1 MMTFLTRMPRL
12 WLCVLAAL
20 LLLPGT
26 MFMPLLDRDEPRFAR
41 ATVEMIERSDWVI
54 PYFNN
59 QYRFDKPP
67 LTYWWMSAH
76 FALFGENEFSARLHA
91 VIATLLIALV
101 IDSIARAMDFS
112 PRQAFCAALIW
123 LTSLQVAIHGR
134 IAVADMP
141 LIFGICLMMRAI
153 LAYRD
158 ALRSPRAFSGWFWLL
173 YGALALGFLAKGP
186 LAFLIPL
193 LALLLHVLMQCRLP
207 MWNAS
212 NRHLLI
218 ELLPGLLFATAIV
231 AIWGIPALLRT
242 HNAYF
247 ESGIGEHVIKRGTEV
262 FNKRTFIP
270 GVYFLLI
277 WVFFLPWAG
286 FLPQMWRDAWSRR
299 DGWQGL
305 MLGWGLASF
314 VVFSFYKTQLPHYV
328 LPSYPAL
335 ALLLGYHLGD
345 RSRCAVWRPVRG
357 FAATAAAIF
366 GLAAL
371 AGAIIASQLFQ
382 HAEMRALALGSTYL
396 TLFLLIFASAIWQ
409 AGNKHWLRCTMLLV
423 VASGVLAPTT
433 YHLRQAHMS
442 VRLAAHP
449 AIQQAL
455 HPAALY
461 YHEPSLV
468 WYSRRF
474 WDFVS
479 PTQWAQLESRKND
492 VIICTT
498 RSWRLDATS
507 LGQWWRGETIA
518 PSMDRRNSLPSVSA
532 EPCEWIYGWN
542 AATNNWLEVAIFPLK
557 PNVEAP

>member
-1 MMTFLTRMPRL
+1 MITLMTRMPRL

-26 MFMPLLDRDEPRFAR
+26 MFMPLLDRDEPRFSR
-41 ATVEMIERSDWVI
+41 ATVEMIERNEWVI

-76 FALFGENEFSARLHA
+76 FALFGQSEFSARLHA

-101 IDSIARAMDFS
+101 IDSIGRALDFS
-112 PRQAFCAALIW
+112 PRQAFCSAVIW

-141 LIFGICLMMRAI
+141 LILGICLMMRALI
-153 LAYRD
+153 AYRD
-158 ALRSPRAFSGWFWLL
+158 PLRTPKAFSGWFWLFYL
-173 YGALALGFLAKGP
+173 SLAMGFLAKGP
-186 LAFLIPL
+186 LAFIIPA
-193 LALLLHVLMQCRLP
+193 LALLLHALLQLRMPAWTAASRRLAVEFVPGVLL
-207 MWNAS
+207 
-212 NRHLLI
+212 
-218 ELLPGLLFATAIV
+218 ATMVV

-247 ESGIGEHVIKRGTEV
+247 DSGIGEHVIKRGTEV

-299 DGWQGL
+299 EGWQGL
-305 MLGWGLASF
+305 LLGWGLASF
-314 VVFSFYKTQLPHYV
+314 LVFAFYRTQLPHYV

-345 RSRCAVWRPVRG
+345 RTRCSMWRPVPG
-357 FAATAAAIF
+357 FGGVASALFLIAAAAVGI
-366 GLAAL
+366 LAW
-371 AGAIIASQLFQ
+371 QLSQ
-382 HAEMRALALGSTYL
+382 HAPFRALAVGSGYFSAFL
-396 TLFLLIFASAIWQ
+396 VLFAIAIWQ
-409 AGNKHWLRCTMLLV
+409 ASHKRWLRATVLLM
-423 VASGVLAPTT
+423 ACSGVLAPAT

-449 AIQQAL
+449 AVQQSN
-455 HPAALY
+455 HPAALF

-474 WDFVS
+474 WDFMTS
-479 PTQWAQLESRKND
+479 AQWSQQTSLKND
-492 VIICTT
+492 LLICTA
-498 RSWRLDATS
+498 RSWRIDGNTLR
-507 LGQWWRGETIA
+507 QWWRGEEIT
-518 PSMDRRNSLPSVSA
+518 PSMDRRDRLPVA
-532 EPCEWIYGWN
+532 DQEKVEWIYGWN
-542 AATNNWLEVAIFPLK
+542 AATNDWLEIAIFPLK
-557 PNVEAP
+557 PPAAAP